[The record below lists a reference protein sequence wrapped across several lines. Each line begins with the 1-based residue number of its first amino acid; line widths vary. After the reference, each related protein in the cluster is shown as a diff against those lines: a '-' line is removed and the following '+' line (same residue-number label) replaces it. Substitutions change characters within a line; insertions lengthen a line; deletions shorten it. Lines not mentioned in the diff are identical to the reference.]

1 MGLAG
6 SFGAVG
12 VGMGT
17 MAAAG
22 GVFGLGI
29 YGLYKAF
36 QQQPGQ
42 RMAGAVDAFDRME
55 SNVLERE
62 AYSQALLELELEYL
76 ERNFLAEWT
85 WKQKFAAL
93 EVEEELEALKAQ
105 LSERYKEVKGDN
117 FISSE
122 PNFSDTEVTGE
133 LLPTESRSPHT
144 WQCINILQG
153 HEASVQH

>member
-1 MGLAG
+1 V
-6 SFGAVG
+6 SFS
-12 VGMGT
+12 
-17 MAAAG
+17 
-22 GVFGLGI
+22 L
-29 YGLYKAF
+29 
-36 QQQPGQ
+36 P
-42 RMAGAVDAFDRME
+42 
-55 SNVLERE
+55 RE

-133 LLPTESRSPHT
+133 LLPTES
-144 WQCINILQG
+144 
-153 HEASVQH
+153 